1 MRPNLFVRIFVLF
14 VLACGVYAVAQ
25 DSPNTNITGSGT
37 TNKIPRFT
45 GAHKIGNS
53 IMQQAGTT
61 IDVAGGVSAT
71 GAISGAGVS
80 STSTITAGGVISG
93 SSDVDASGNVN
104 VTGNVLAGGY
114 DEPTGGVYSA
124 SGYGYFGAYI
134 EAPYVFGDI
143 EVSTPAVYSSYNQT
157 AGEGWFQNP
166 GSSLGIGASDT
177 DGSQVIQT
185 QCLASSGIEIASFN
199 SSAGEVFQVD
209 CAGDTYAAGSKSAV
223 VPLKNGKMVAV
234 YSQESPQVWFED
246 FGSAQLVGGV
256 ATVQLESKYAQ
267 LVNTKLPYHVFL
279 TPNGDCHGLYVVQKD
294 RNSFEVREL
303 GGGQSSVGFDYRI
316 SALRNGYEKLR
327 LEPAKLATLQK
338 MPKTEER
345 PRVHQPPAAPKR

>member
-25 DSPNTNITGSGT
+25 DVSDTNITGSGT
-37 TNKIPRFT
+37 TNKIPKFNGT
-45 GAHKIGNS
+45 NKIGNS

-61 IDVAGGVSAT
+61 IDVAGGVKAT

-80 STSTITAGGVISG
+80 STSTITATGVISG
-93 SSDVDASGNVN
+93 SSDVDAGGNVN
-104 VTGNVLAGGY
+104 VTGNVDAGGY
-114 DEPTGGVYSA
+114 DEPTGGVYSP
-124 SGYGYFGAYI
+124 SGYGYFGQ
-134 EAPYVFGDI
+134 YV
-143 EVSTPAVYSSYNQT
+143 ETPTVDATDVYSSYNST
-157 AGEGWFQNP
+157 AGEGWFLNP
-166 GSSLGIGASDT
+166 GSGLGIGVNDT
-177 DGSQVIQT
+177 DGTQVIQT
-185 QCLASSGIEIASFN
+185 QCLAASGYEISSFN
-199 SSAGEVFQVD
+199 SSATNVFDVD

-246 FGSAQLVGGV
+246 FGSSNLVGGV

-294 RNSFEVREL
+294 PNSFEVREL
-303 GGGQSSVGFDYRI
+303 DGGQSSVGFDYRI

-327 LEPAKLATLQK
+327 LEPAKLATLQNP
-338 MPKTEER
+338 PKTEER
-345 PRVHQPPAAPKR
+345 PQAHQPPAAPKR

>member
-25 DSPNTNITGSGT
+25 DVSDTNITGSGT

-45 GAHKIGNS
+45 GTHKIGNS

-61 IDVAGGVSAT
+61 IDVAGGVKAT

-93 SSDVDASGNVN
+93 ASDVDASGNVN
-104 VTGNVLAGGY
+104 VTGWVDSQSFIQAVGEVYAG
-114 DEPTGGVYSA
+114 TNVYSP
-124 SGYGYFGAYI
+124 GDV
-134 EAPYVFGDI
+134 EAPYVYGDT
-143 EVSTPAVYSSYNQT
+143 EVSTPAVYSNYNST

-166 GSSLGIGASDT
+166 GSGIGIGASDT
-177 DGSQVIQT
+177 DGLQVIQT
-185 QCLASSGIEIASFN
+185 QCLAASGYEISSFN
-199 SSAGEVFQVD
+199 SSATLVFNVD
-209 CAGDTYAAGSKSAV
+209 CAGDTYAAGTKSAI

-246 FGSAQLVGGV
+246 FGSSNLVGGV

-294 RNSFEVREL
+294 PNSFEVREL
-303 GGGQSSVGFDYRI
+303 DGGQSSVGFDYRI

-327 LEPAKLATLQK
+327 LEPAKLATLQNP
-338 MPKTEER
+338 PKTEER
-345 PRVHQPPAAPKR
+345 PQAHQPPAAPKR

>member
-1 MRPNLFVRIFVLF
+1 MKSNLLVRIFVVF
-14 VLACGVYAVAQ
+14 ILACGVYSVAQ
-25 DSPNTNITGSGT
+25 DSSTTNITGGGT

-45 GAHKIGNS
+45 GAHAIGNS
-53 IMQQAGTT
+53 IMKQAGTT
-61 IDVAGGVSAT
+61 IDIAGGVSAT
-71 GAISGAGVS
+71 GAISSAGVS

-93 SSDVDASGNVN
+93 ASDVDASGNVN
-104 VTGNVLAGGY
+104 VTGYVNSQSFVEAAGEVYAGTNVYALGNVEASY
-114 DEPTGGVYSA
+114 VY
-124 SGYGYFGAYI
+124 
-134 EAPYVFGDI
+134 GDA
-143 EVSTPAVYSSYNQT
+143 EVSTPAVYSSYNKT

-166 GSSLGIGASDT
+166 GSGLGIGASDT
-177 DGSQVIQT
+177 DGTQVIQT
-185 QCLASSGIEIASFN
+185 QCLAGSGIEIASFN
-199 SSAGEVFQVD
+199 SSSAEVFQVD
-209 CAGDTYAAGSKSAV
+209 CAGDTFAAGSKSAV

-246 FGSAQLVGGV
+246 FGSSNLVGGV

-294 RNSFEVREL
+294 QNSFEVREL
-303 GGGQSSVGFDYRI
+303 GGGQSSIGFDYRI

-338 MPKTEER
+338 TSKTEER
-345 PRVHQPPAAPKR
+345 PQAHQPPAAPKR